1 MDKAL
6 TVADTLARNNDRFAF
21 FVALIVLGG
30 LLGGVGVWALRYLV
44 NQNREL
50 VRALTD
56 SHVAFQAE
64 LKAIVATNNGA
75 LNANT
80 AAHAAQAEQLRENTD
95 VLRDARLALERHHQ
109 RLAS

>member
-6 TVADTLARNNDRFAF
+6 TVADTLARSNDRFAF

-50 VRALTD
+50 VKALTD
-56 SHVAFQAE
+56 SHIAFQTE
-64 LKAIVATNNGA
+64 LKGIVSTTNGA
-75 LNANT
+75 LNAN
-80 AAHAAQAEQLRENTD
+80 AVAHAAQAEQLRENSE
-95 VLRDARLALERHHQ
+95 VLRDARLALERNRQAAH
-109 RLAS
+109 A